1 MAANRKKLMLPD
13 AMAEIGWELARRRED
28 LELIRFADTTPQDA
42 FRAMLA
48 TADGIALWARPFPA
62 ADVEA
67 APLLQVVS
75 RIGVGYDAVDV
86 AALTKRR
93 IPLLIGG
100 TANSVTVAE
109 HALFFMMQLAKQGTA
124 MHAFVRDNRWGE
136 KMSVPI
142 LDLYGKTLLIIGFGK
157 IGTRVAAR

>member
-1 MAANRKKLMLPD
+1 MRSRSGMFALRSPQAGISARDWPCYRRSRRSHMAANRKKLMLPD
-13 AMAEIGWELARRRED
+13 AMAEVGWDLARKRED
-28 LELIRFADTTPQDA
+28 IELLRFADTTPPDA

-62 ADVEA
+62 ADVDA

-100 TANSVTVAE
+100 TAN
-109 HALFFMMQLAKQGTA
+109 
-124 MHAFVRDNRWGE
+124 
-136 KMSVPI
+136 
-142 LDLYGKTLLIIGFGK
+142 
-157 IGTRVAAR
+157 